1 MATLKIEASGPFN
14 GTEDDVLELLASR
27 QGTAFVSR

>member
-1 MATLKIEASGPFN
+1 LKIEASGPFT
-14 GTEDDVLELLASR
+14 GTQDEVLGLLASR